1 MSTRPAP
8 PGVSRWAFRLDGVRA
23 PAAEEGDAFE
33 EGRYSNVNDTYI
45 SLPSR

>member
-1 MSTRPAP
+1 MSTCPEP

-23 PAAEEGDAFE
+23 PAAQEVDAIEEA
-33 EGRYSNVNDTYI
+33 RYSNVNDTYI